1 MSVPEAVKSD
11 LNEGAQSR
19 VRHPAGVEL
28 RFVPEGPVELTLS
41 MESGGSAD
49 SGTVRVF
56 RGPIQGYDEFEIG
69 TEATTIEVEIPEKL
83 DRPALS
89 R

>member
-1 MSVPEAVKSD
+1 MTSTGAPSRGCATPPGSNSVS
-11 LNEGAQSR
+11 S
-19 VRHPAGVEL
+19 
-28 RFVPEGPVELTLS
+28 PEGPVELTLS
-41 MESGGSAD
+41 MESSGSAD

-56 RGPIQGYDEFEIG
+56 RGPIQGYNEFEIG